1 MAETPRYAHLIALLF
16 LGSMFVIFVC
26 VVVAAVAAISKAGRV
41 AKCAAA
47 GAVLTGLGYF
57 ALLLAVALVSGDQT
71 LAPGNW
77 KYFCEADCHIAYS
90 IESAQEAST
99 LGPEARP
106 TTPQGR
112 FVVVRL
118 KTWFDQ
124 NSIAPWR
131 GNAALTPDARVV
143 RLVDERGR
151 RFLPL
156 PQVAAWLP
164 VASTPLSEPL
174 RPGDSYSTSFVFDV
188 ARDAR
193 NLKLLISDV
202 EPVSRLLIDHENSP
216 LHGKIYLALSPGGAT
231 SAAATR

>member
-16 LGSMFVIFVC
+16 LGSVFVIFIC
-26 VVVAAVAAISKAGRV
+26 LVVAAVAAISKAGRA

-47 GAVLTGLGYF
+47 GAVLTALGYF
-57 ALLLAVALVSGDQT
+57 TLLLGVALVTSDKT

-90 IESAQEAST
+90 IESTEEAST
-99 LGPEARP
+99 LGAEARP
-106 TTPQGR
+106 KTAQGR

-131 GNAALTPDARVV
+131 GNAPLTPDARVV

-156 PQVAAWLP
+156 PQAAASLP
-164 VASTPLSEPL
+164 VASTPLNEPL

-188 ARDAR
+188 PRDAR
-193 NLKLLISDV
+193 NPRLLISDV
-202 EPVSRLLIDHENSP
+202 EPLSRLLIDHENSP
-216 LHGKIYLALSPGGAT
+216 LHGKIYLALRPGAAT